1 MAMELDNNTLVLFP
15 NGKKE
20 EGDNMPDYKGEGM
33 YEGVPFEI
41 GLWKNISK
49 AGRPYLKGKLGA
61 PFQGGGGGAGAGA
74 SSHAPAQSSI
84 ASDSPPPY

>member
-33 YEGVPFEI
+33 YEGVAFEI

-61 PFQGGGGGAGAGA
+61 PFQGAGAGAGGNTA
-74 SSHAPAQSSI
+74 AAKQSSI
-84 ASDSPPPY
+84 ASDAPPPY

>member
-61 PFQGGGGGAGAGA
+61 PFQGGAGGNTAAA
-74 SSHAPAQSSI
+74 AAKQSSI
-84 ASDSPPPY
+84 ASDAPPPY

>member
-1 MAMELDNNTLVLFP
+1 MSMELDNNTLVLFP

-33 YEGVPFEI
+33 YEGVAFEI

-61 PFQGGGGGAGAGA
+61 PFQGGAGTGAWPAET
-74 SSHAPAQSSI
+74 AQSST
-84 ASDSPPPY
+84 ASDAPPPY